1 MMKKFFVALIASM
14 ALSPAFAVLTFTL
27 SENAGDVV
35 LTASGSL
42 DTTGL
47 VVGSPFSC
55 SSLGGV
61 ISAGRGSFCVG
72 AGLGV
77 DYVGSAGAMTG
88 PTSIG
93 SGGDFFATSTSGD
106 TVFLIRSSG
115 GRVALPL
122 SYVSGSPVSGT
133 ATFAGATLASLG
145 VTPGTYTW
153 TLPTGG
159 GSAESIVLLAGAPA
173 TSVPTLGE
181 YALLALAGLLVLGTL
196 PMLRGR
202 T

>member
-1 MMKKFFVALIASM
+1 MVKKFLVALVASM

-47 VVGSPFSC
+47 VVGLPFSC
-55 SSLGGV
+55 ASGQGGV
-61 ISAGRGSFCVG
+61 NAGGVGLCVG
-72 AGLGV
+72 AASATP
-77 DYVGSAGAMTG
+77 YTGSTGPMTG
-88 PTSIG
+88 PVSIG
-93 SGGDFFATSTSGD
+93 AGGDIFATSTSGD
-106 TVFLIRSSG
+106 SVFLIRPTG
-115 GRVALPL
+115 QVALPL

-153 TLPTGG
+153 ALPTVG